1 MMYPLSFYFC
11 SGSVSTSDSCVF
23 LDGGDSFGEN
33 LAFGE
38 MARWWLLQ
46 LGLVINTVVALVVD
60 GIKCKQGGR
69 EGGKVCTIDLVWV
82 LLCPLLIFLHS
93 PRVKRKRWNFRT
105 HILNQH
111 SDEVFLKHLLS
122 RIVQKV
128 TKQDR
133 VGDLLVNRVSLSPIK
148 SRSTFTLSVVS
159 FSFCKRPSSLQGR
172 LLFGARLESI
182 KTTRTS
188 CKLGGFE

>member
-1 MMYPLSFYFC
+1 MKPGVSVEKEQPQLLHCLAITLSACKAFSPKTDLFCLEKKKKIPKIPFHHIWPEVASNNNKKAIFWIFLLTSHLNPMMYPLSFYFC

-82 LLCPLLIFLHS
+82 LLCPLLIFLHL
-93 PRVKRKRWNFRT
+93 PHV
-105 HILNQH
+105 
-111 SDEVFLKHLLS
+111 
-122 RIVQKV
+122 
-128 TKQDR
+128 
-133 VGDLLVNRVSLSPIK
+133 
-148 SRSTFTLSVVS
+148 
-159 FSFCKRPSSLQGR
+159 
-172 LLFGARLESI
+172 
-182 KTTRTS
+182 
-188 CKLGGFE
+188 